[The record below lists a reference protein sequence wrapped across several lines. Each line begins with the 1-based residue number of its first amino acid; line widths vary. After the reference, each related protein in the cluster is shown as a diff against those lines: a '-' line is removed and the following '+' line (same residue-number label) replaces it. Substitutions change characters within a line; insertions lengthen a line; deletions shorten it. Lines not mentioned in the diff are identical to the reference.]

1 MTESPST
8 YYAIY
13 NERETDFRWYVV
25 RSKPH
30 QEKMLA
36 EMISCGME
44 KEKNILE
51 VFCPV
56 NTTVTKRRNG
66 KDVKAPLY
74 SGHVFVLATYNALRE
89 FLKLNYPD
97 GGILFRRFR
106 YEDENGRKSVP
117 VTVPET
123 EMRTFRELNDSYDE
137 RMVVLDRPYF
147 DYAYNPKSGKMNE
160 VVKIMDGMFAGKKG
174 YFVRFGGERRLVF
187 SILDDSG
194 IPSLTLSIPNIWSF
208 HVSRMVNGDIAKAG
222 NPTERDRAIDMM
234 IGTLHGCG
242 LADRAMDKLLEMVDF
257 LSEKT
262 SWLELCKWLS
272 RNGERSLSKAFAEY
286 GKEEVSMVYSLIRY
300 ENDNKGYVE
309 AAWARN
315 LIRPFLTPTAG
326 TGDSMQ
332 ENATDD
338 TKEKQLA
345 FADYNVTITKVDIEE
360 NVFYPRTQKEE
371 TVTTTY
377 YAHIGE
383 VRTEEE
389 GVMLFANWDR
399 LLSGYFLT
407 AGRANACLVAGRKRK
422 HGNEQTE
429 EEMMESFRNYAPTL
443 YHILRDPD
451 SPVKARENMMIGD
464 RKISVLC
471 ISVPDDKPESIAMAR
486 QTLIDTGLKICK
498 EIHTTTHLAVW
509 RRYLNGVWLHL

>member
-1 MTESPST
+1 MMTESPSK

-30 QEKMLA
+30 QEKSLA
-36 EMISCGME
+36 EIISRGME
-44 KEKNILE
+44 KEKNIIE
-51 VFCPV
+51 VFCPI
-56 NTTVTKRRNG
+56 NTIVTKRRNG

-106 YEDENGRKSVP
+106 YEDDNGRKSVP

-137 RMVVLDRPYF
+137 RMVVLDRPYS

-160 VVKIMDGMFAGKKG
+160 VVKIMDGMFAGRKG

-257 LSEKT
+257 LSGKT

-315 LIRPFLTPTAG
+315 FIRPFLTPTAG
-326 TGDSMQ
+326 IIMGEAQ
-332 ENATDD
+332 
-338 TKEKQLA
+338 EKQLA
-345 FADYNVTITKVDIEE
+345 FPGYDVTIRRVEIEE
-360 NVFYPRTQKEE
+360 TVFYPHSQKEE
-371 TVTTTY
+371 TATTTY

-383 VRTEEE
+383 MPTTE
-389 GVMLFANWDR
+389 GKTMLFANWDR
-399 LLSGYFLT
+399 LLGEYFLT
-407 AGRANACLVAGRKRK
+407 AGKANACLVAGTKAKDARKPTDIK
-422 HGNEQTE
+422 LI
-429 EEMMESFRNYAPTL
+429 ESFRNYAPTL
-443 YHILRDPD
+443 YHILHDAD
-451 SPVKARENMMIGD
+451 SKVKAVENLMVGE
-464 RKISVLC
+464 RSLNVLC
-471 ISVPDDKPESIAMAR
+471 IETDECEAESIALAR
-486 QTLIDTGLKICK
+486 QTLIDICLQLCK
-498 EIHTTTHLAVW
+498 EIYTTTHLAVW
-509 RRYLNGVWLHL
+509 RRYLEGVWLHL

>member
-137 RMVVLDRPYF
+137 RMVVLDRPYS

-160 VVKIMDGMFAGKKG
+160 VVKIMDGMFAGRKG

-309 AAWARN
+309 AAWAMN

-326 TGDSMQ
+326 TGDSMLD
-332 ENATDD
+332 NTTDD
-338 TKEKQLA
+338 TKETHLV

-360 NVFYPRTQKEE
+360 DVFYPRTQKEE

-383 VRTEEE
+383 MRTEEE

-407 AGRANACLVAGRKRK
+407 AGRANACLVAGSKKK

-443 YHILRDPD
+443 YHILRAPD

-471 ISVPDDKPESIAMAR
+471 ILAPDDKPESIAMAR